1 MEVPRFEQNAPNGG
15 PNISVTSQGL
25 DTSSSFEE
33 ANEGPD
39 AIIIANDSQSAD
51 DVEFNQPNEHLI
63 QDLDHENLP
72 RKSDRSHHQLSG
84 SVPVAIFLGITNVVV
99 ILMVF
104 LLPICCSRQGRTPAQ
119 VCVLEPF
126 SWLLYTHTFYWLCHL
141 LGDQYLKFEHRALR
155 LRGYI
160 EFYVKTKN
168 IRRTPFY
175 IISTFNAVLL
185 VTAVALGDYCDNNEG
200 DPGCQAKE
208 TKIEVLR
215 GWIVLEGLSV
225 GAMWLK
231 YVMDHRKFRKE
242 KSCPDMWR
250 EDFRE
255 KVLRP
260 RLTSSPGPSGSES
273 ESRPPVY
280 PERPPTQEYIME
292 LQAELLVLLCPDIGQ
307 TEDLRQRI
315 TNYVRPLTR

>member
-1 MEVPRFEQNAPNGG
+1 MGWPYLAYKLSDLTNTFIWIWFVKKLVKLKGVLLKCKQTFTGILWLNWTRK
-15 PNISVTSQGL
+15 ITSVKPYLLRKCS
-25 DTSSSFEE
+25 
-33 ANEGPD
+33 
-39 AIIIANDSQSAD
+39 
-51 DVEFNQPNEHLI
+51 
-63 QDLDHENLP
+63 NLTNNFTF
-72 RKSDRSHHQLSG
+72 S
-84 SVPVAIFLGITNVVV
+84 IF
-99 ILMVF
+99 
-104 LLPICCSRQGRTPAQ
+104 Q
-119 VCVLEPF
+119 
-126 SWLLYTHTFYWLCHL
+126 
-141 LGDQYLKFEHRALR
+141 FEHRALR

-175 IISTFNAVLL
+175 IISSFNAILL
-185 VTAVALGDYCDNNEG
+185 VTAVALEDYCDNNDE

-215 GWIVLEGLSV
+215 GLIVLEGLSV
-225 GAMWLK
+225 ASMWLK
-231 YVMDHRKFRKE
+231 YVMDHRKFTKE

-255 KVLRP
+255 KVLKP
-260 RLTSSPGPSGSES
+260 RLTSTPSEES
-273 ESRPPVY
+273 ESRQVY

-315 TNYVRPLTR
+315 TNYVRPITRWFTFLRKSNELYF

>member
-15 PNISVTSQGL
+15 PNVSVISSGL

-33 ANEGPD
+33 ANEEGPD
-39 AIIIANDSQSAD
+39 AIIIAGDPQSAD
-51 DVEFNQPNEHLI
+51 DVEFNQPNQHLI
-63 QDLDHENLP
+63 QDLDNENLP
-72 RKSDRSHHQLSG
+72 RKSDRSHLPESG
-84 SVPVAIFLGITNVVV
+84 TVPTAIFLGITNIVV

-104 LLPICCSRQGRTPAQ
+104 LLPICCTRQGKTPAQ
-119 VCVLEPF
+119 VCLLEPF
-126 SWLLYTHTFYWLCHL
+126 SWLLYCHTFYWLCHL
-141 LGDQYLKFEHRALR
+141 VGDQYLKVEHRALR

-175 IISTFNAVLL
+175 IISSFNAILL
-185 VTAVALGDYCDNNEG
+185 VTAVALGDYCDNNDG

-215 GWIVLEGLSV
+215 GLIVLEGLSV
-225 GAMWLK
+225 ASMWLK
-231 YVMDHRKFRKE
+231 YVMDHRKFTKE

-255 KVLRP
+255 KVLKP
-260 RLTSSPGPSGSES
+260 RLTSTPSEES
-273 ESRPPVY
+273 ESRQVY

-315 TNYVRPLTR
+315 TNYVRPITR

>member
-1 MEVPRFEQNAPNGG
+1 MTNNF
-15 PNISVTSQGL
+15 
-25 DTSSSFEE
+25 SF
-33 ANEGPD
+33 
-39 AIIIANDSQSAD
+39 S
-51 DVEFNQPNEHLI
+51 
-63 QDLDHENLP
+63 
-72 RKSDRSHHQLSG
+72 
-84 SVPVAIFLGITNVVV
+84 IF
-99 ILMVF
+99 
-104 LLPICCSRQGRTPAQ
+104 Q
-119 VCVLEPF
+119 
-126 SWLLYTHTFYWLCHL
+126 
-141 LGDQYLKFEHRALR
+141 FEHRALR

-175 IISTFNAVLL
+175 IISSFNAILL
-185 VTAVALGDYCDNNEG
+185 VTAVALEDYCDNNDE

-215 GWIVLEGLSV
+215 GLIVLEGLSV
-225 GAMWLK
+225 ASMWLK
-231 YVMDHRKFRKE
+231 YVMDHRKFTKE

-255 KVLRP
+255 KVLKP
-260 RLTSSPGPSGSES
+260 RLTSTPSEES
-273 ESRPPVY
+273 ESRQVY

-315 TNYVRPLTR
+315 TNYVRPITR